1 MVDDD
6 GIEWVDFNRKAGTA
20 DSDSDDVSV
29 TGVDMGDDE
38 KEVRCHIMELEDK
51 MDGVIRP
58 RGGGGSKS
66 VSLTQV
72 GIDELK
78 EDLEDLK
85 AKMNRKKPAKS
96 ENQLEIAKLKT
107 VVKEL
112 KTRLEDQELYAGSL
126 ENDLDNH
133 VRELEAELRK
143 ERKLRRKA
151 ERENREYQRV
161 YFPVGKRGK
170 Y

>member
-1 MVDDD
+1 M
-6 GIEWVDFNRKAGTA
+6 
-20 DSDSDDVSV
+20 
-29 TGVDMGDDE
+29 
-38 KEVRCHIMELEDK
+38 
-51 MDGVIRP
+51 
-58 RGGGGSKS
+58 
-66 VSLTQV
+66 SLTQV

-126 ENDLDNH
+126 ENDLDNR
-133 VRELEAELRK
+133 VRELEGELRK

-161 YFPVGKRGK
+161 
-170 Y
+170 